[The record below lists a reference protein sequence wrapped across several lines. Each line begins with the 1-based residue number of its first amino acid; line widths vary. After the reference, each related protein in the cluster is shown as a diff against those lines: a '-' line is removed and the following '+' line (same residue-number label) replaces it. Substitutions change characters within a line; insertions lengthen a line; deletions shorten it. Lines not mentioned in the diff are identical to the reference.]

1 MAESNDL
8 TWEMDNDFIPKYIP
22 DNLKWYEKDGLET
35 WYRKN
40 KCEEFLSDTDAHFKK
55 TKIVNFNIIKNDVEK
70 KNYSN
75 IRQLTM
81 TRLNLPHF
89 QDQIRSS
96 IFRNSTRSDMNIQ
109 KETIKEH
116 FTNKKVPAGGGRF
129 LKKIRDDMY
138 ANYWWLFFVNFL
150 FDKKVKF

>member
-35 WYRKN
+35 WYRKT

-70 KNYSN
+70 KKLQQYQTIDHDEIKSATFSRSNPIFYISKFNSFRYEYSK
-75 IRQLTM
+75 
-81 TRLNLPHF
+81 
-89 QDQIRSS
+89 
-96 IFRNSTRSDMNIQ
+96 RN
-109 KETIKEH
+109 
-116 FTNKKVPAGGGRF
+116 
-129 LKKIRDDMY
+129 
-138 ANYWWLFFVNFL
+138 
-150 FDKKVKF
+150 DKRTLY

>member
-22 DNLKWYEKDGLET
+22 DSLKWYEKDGLET

-81 TRLNLPHF
+81 TRLKTICHIFKIKSDLLYF
-89 QDQIRSS
+89 EIQLVQI
-96 IFRNSTRSDMNIQ
+96 
-109 KETIKEH
+109 
-116 FTNKKVPAGGGRF
+116 
-129 LKKIRDDMY
+129 
-138 ANYWWLFFVNFL
+138 
-150 FDKKVKF
+150 